1 MENTN
6 MEIGSVVISEEVVGV
21 IAGAAASEVKGIY
34 SMSGGIAGGIAEI
47 LGKKNVS
54 KGVKADIEDGKAAID
69 VHITV
74 CYGAKIADISTE
86 LQQKVKKA
94 VESMTGLEVL
104 SVNVYIDGV
113 YFEKEA
119 KLKKEK
125 AKEEE
130 APEA

>member
-34 SMSGGIAGGIAEI
+34 SMSGGIVGGIADI

-54 KGVKADIEDGKAAID
+54 KGVKADIDDGKVSID

-74 CYGAKIADISTE
+74 CYGAKITEISAE

-104 SVNVYIDGV
+104 SVNVHIDGV
-113 YFEKEA
+113 YFEKEP
-119 KLKKEK
+119 KPKKEK
-125 AKEEE
+125 EAAEEKTE
-130 APEA
+130 E